1 MMLFFRPFPNLKRTN
16 LVPEPSNKPFS
27 LMKHLFN
34 TLSKLAAVAVVGLSI
49 SSCNRAEY
57 AMLPKT
63 TPYHATYGNVAK
75 VEPTAPATSDAAVVA
90 EPATPQVEKSVA
102 VEAPAPATTA
112 KVAATPAAP
121 SRTTRAAAQAA
132 QSTAASKP
140 NFTQRLALNKV
151 TKQLNKLTSKA
162 QIKQHSETAKA
173 NAISGNLRT
182 GIILLLIGLLVSLF
196 SGISSIFGLIGGII
210 AIIGVIF
217 IILWLLD
224 EL

>member
-1 MMLFFRPFPNLKRTN
+1 
-16 LVPEPSNKPFS
+16 
-27 LMKHLFN
+27 MKHLFN
-34 TLSKLAAVAVVGLSI
+34 TLSKLTAIAAVGLSI

-57 AMLPKT
+57 AALPKT
-63 TPYHATYGNVAK
+63 TPYHATYGTIKAVPAPVAAEETK
-75 VEPTAPATSDAAVVA
+75 AVVA
-90 EPATPQVEKSVA
+90 EAAVVQPEEKNVA
-102 VEAPAPATTA
+102 LEAPVATAPAIAATA
-112 KVAATPAAP
+112 VATPAATA
-121 SRTTRAAAQAA
+121 RTTQVAQH
-132 QSTAASKP
+132 ASAKP
-140 NFTQRLALNKV
+140 SAFKPSFTQRLALNKV
-151 TKQLNKLTSKA
+151 SKQLDKLTSKV
-162 QIKQHSETAKA
+162 QIKQHSETAKT